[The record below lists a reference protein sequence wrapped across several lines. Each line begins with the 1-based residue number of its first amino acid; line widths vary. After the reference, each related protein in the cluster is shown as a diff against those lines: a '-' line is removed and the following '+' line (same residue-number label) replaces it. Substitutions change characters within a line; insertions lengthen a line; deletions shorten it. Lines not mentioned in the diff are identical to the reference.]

1 MDAVFGIM
9 NLESVNGVYGECIA
23 NGMTE
28 EEADKV
34 SNEKLAELLGNYQEA
49 LALALEFVPLDE
61 NAAGEPISYLDVYD
75 ENGQL
80 KVPVKL
86 TMEQYQN
93 NLKDI
98 LAQMMNALKA
108 RKDEFSGLYKVQFGK

>member
-1 MDAVFGIM
+1 MCSSD
-9 NLESVNGVYGECIA
+9 L
-23 NGMTE
+23 
-28 EEADKV
+28 
-34 SNEKLAELLGNYQEA
+34 EA

-61 NAAGEPISYLDVYD
+61 NATGEIISYSDVYD

-93 NLKDI
+93 NLKEI
-98 LAQMMNALKA
+98 LDQMMNALKA
-108 RKDEFSGLYKVQFGK
+108 RKDEFSGLYQVQFGE

>member
-9 NLESVNGVYGECIA
+9 NLDSVNGVYDECIA
-23 NGMTE
+23 KGMTE
-28 EEADKV
+28 EEAGKAFE
-34 SNEKLAELLGNYQEA
+34 EKLCAILGNYQEA

-61 NAAGEPISYLDVYD
+61 NATGEIISYSDVYD

-93 NLKDI
+93 NLKEI
-98 LAQMMNALKA
+98 LDQMMNALKA
-108 RKDEFSGLYKVQFGK
+108 RKDEFSGLYQVQFGE